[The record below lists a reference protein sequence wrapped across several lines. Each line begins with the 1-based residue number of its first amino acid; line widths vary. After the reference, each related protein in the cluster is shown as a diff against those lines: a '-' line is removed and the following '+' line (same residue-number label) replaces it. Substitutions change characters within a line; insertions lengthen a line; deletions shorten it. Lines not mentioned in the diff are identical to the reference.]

1 MASGRADRTSEPAPR
16 LRVGVD
22 VVVLSLA
29 PAVEPDGSGDVP
41 AGGSERGQSTDPAPL
56 VPQVYLWRE
65 PDGLDRLPGV
75 SLQPAESPEQAARRV
90 LATIG
95 IDRPRHLEQLA
106 SFGDPARVPG
116 VRTLSVSY
124 LALLPEPSPVVPDGH
139 DGRWRP
145 LQPAD
150 TGPERT
156 APGDDAEPRGGHETV
171 RFTWDHSDILAAGVR
186 RVRGKLSYSTIA
198 YGLLPDEFTMSE
210 LQDVYEAVL
219 GVPLDKRN
227 FRRRIAALDLLADT
241 GRLRRGPH
249 RPARLHT
256 FTDAAVVLL
265 DDVITTPSV

>member
-1 MASGRADRTSEPAPR
+1 MADAGRPRRSEPAPR

-29 PAVEPDGSGDVP
+29 PA
-41 AGGSERGQSTDPAPL
+41 AGAPEGPHGEAAPL
-56 VPQVYLWRE
+56 LPQVYLWRE

-75 SLQPAESPEQAARRV
+75 SLQPDESPEQAARRV
-90 LATIG
+90 LHTVG

-124 LALLPEPSPVVPDGH
+124 LALLPEPSPVLADGHAGRWCPWSPDDVRAGAAPDG
-139 DGRWRP
+139 R
-145 LQPAD
+145 
-150 TGPERT
+150 
-156 APGDDAEPRGGHETV
+156 AP
-171 RFTWDHSDILAAGVR
+171 FTWDHGDILRAGLR

-210 LQDVYEAVL
+210 LQDAYEAVL
-219 GVPLDKRN
+219 GAPVDKRN
-227 FRRRIAALDLLADT
+227 FRRRITALGLLADT
-241 GRLRRGPH
+241 GRMRRGPH

-256 FTDAAVVLL
+256 FANPAVVLL
-265 DDVITTPSV
+265 DEVITTPSP

>member
-1 MASGRADRTSEPAPR
+1 MADAGRPRRSEPAPR

-29 PAVEPDGSGDVP
+29 SADPDHGAPCG
-41 AGGSERGQSTDPAPL
+41 EPAPL

-65 PDGLDRLPGV
+65 PDQLDRLPGV
-75 SLQPAESPEQAARRV
+75 SLQPDESPEQAARRV
-90 LATIG
+90 LRMIG

-124 LALLPEPSPVVPDGH
+124 LALLPDPSPVVADAHEGRWCPWTPQ
-139 DGRWRP
+139 DGR
-145 LQPAD
+145 A
-150 TGPERT
+150 G
-156 APGDDAEPRGGHETV
+156 
-171 RFTWDHSDILAAGVR
+171 RFTWDHGDILHAGWR

-210 LQDVYEAVL
+210 LQDAYEAVL
-219 GVPLDKRN
+219 GVPMDKRN
-227 FRRRIAALDLLADT
+227 FRRRIMALDLLADT
-241 GRLRRGPH
+241 GRMRRGSH

-256 FTDAAVVLL
+256 FANPTVVLL
-265 DDVITTPSV
+265 DDVITTPSP